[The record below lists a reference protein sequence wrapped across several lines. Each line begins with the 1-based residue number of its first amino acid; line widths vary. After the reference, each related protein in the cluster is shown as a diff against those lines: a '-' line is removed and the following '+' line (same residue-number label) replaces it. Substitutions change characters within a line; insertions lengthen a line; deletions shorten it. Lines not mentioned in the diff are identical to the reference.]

1 MKNNIHNS
9 IDLFVPLKKLN
20 KMLKYFFFTN
30 AISTY
35 LLKKLKLAKWDQQKN
50 KPIKHS
56 YEKKNNTKIIKKN
69 RTLIYFTLI
78 QLVFQIVFF
87 IGIYI
92 IKKYLYNLK

>member
-1 MKNNIHNS
+1 M
-9 IDLFVPLKKLN
+9 PLQKLN

-56 YEKKNNTKIIKKN
+56 YEKKITRKLLKKIEH
-69 RTLIYFTLI
+69 L
-78 QLVFQIVFF
+78 F
-87 IGIYI
+87 IS
-92 IKKYLYNLK
+92 L

>member
-50 KPIKHS
+50 KSIKHS
-56 YEKKNNTKIIKKN
+56 YEKKITRKLLKKI
-69 RTLIYFTLI
+69 
-78 QLVFQIVFF
+78 
-87 IGIYI
+87 
-92 IKKYLYNLK
+92 